1 MFKTPKK
8 KPEAAPAIHTLLGK
22 GMLWKGEIHCG
33 KDSLRVEGTI
43 EGTIHSDGEVV
54 VAPTGLV
61 NGIIHA
67 RHLIVT
73 GRVEGVFRIEECLEI
88 HGTGCVEGEVEIGS
102 LVVDEG
108 GILQG
113 VCTRRGHERQ
123 VMTGSQGLTVPKA
136 PASTEEAEAPAQP
149 SEPQDLGS
157 RKRKAH

>member
-1 MFKTPKK
+1 MFKPKK
-8 KPEAAPAIHTLLGK
+8 KPEAAPAIHSLLGK

-33 KDSLRVEGTI
+33 KDSLRIEGTV
-43 EGTIHSDGEVV
+43 EGTIHSEGEVV

-73 GRVEGVFRIEECLEI
+73 GRVEGVFRIHECLEI
-88 HGTGCVEGEVEIGS
+88 HGTGSVEGEMEVGS

-113 VCTRRGHERQ
+113 VCTRKGHDRQ
-123 VMTGSQGLTVPKA
+123 VVTSSQLRAASTASEEEPLTDPPSTPEEDA
-136 PASTEEAEAPAQP
+136 PAEKPR
-149 SEPQDLGS
+149 
-157 RKRKAH
+157 RKGR